1 MRFRRSG
8 RQRPVAFDLTPLI
21 DVVFLLLIF
30 FMVTTTF
37 ARIGQGIRVN
47 LPTTTTPQEKIEKSI
62 VISIAKDGQIYI
74 GKKWV
79 KKENLV
85 GLLKG
90 ELKGK
95 EGLVVINA
103 DKDTLHG
110 KVVEVMDLAKQAGAV
125 RLGILTAQQEV
136 KGRK

>member
-1 MRFRRSG
+1 MRFRRVE
-8 RQRPVAFDLTPLI
+8 RQKRVAFDLTPLI

-37 ARIGQGIRVN
+37 ARIGQGIRVS

-62 VISIAKDGQIYI
+62 VISITKDGQIYL
-74 GKKWV
+74 GKKRV
-79 KKENLV
+79 KEENLIP
-85 GLLKG
+85 LLKK

-103 DKDTLHG
+103 DKATLHG
-110 KVVEVMDLAKQAGAV
+110 KVVEIMDLAKQAGAV
-125 RLGILTAQQEV
+125 KLGILTRPKEGV
-136 KGRK
+136 KR